1 MPIYAYDAV
10 IDPDQAACPVVGL
23 GVTAARMPR
32 AGTVTGADSCCSRRR
47 AA

>member
-23 GVTAARMPR
+23 GVDGR
-32 AGTVTGADSCCSRRR
+32 AHASGWHSHRRDSCCSRRR

>member
-23 GVTAARMPR
+23 GVDGRAHAS

>member
-1 MPIYAYDAV
+1 M

-23 GVTAARMPR
+23 GVDHARMPR